1 MRWTSFCDRGH
12 GAYPDDPA
20 LRSLE
25 AFGARPRR
33 PVPASGGRGN
43 PSLPWPRAGGTPC
56 AVRPPDAHAGSWAL
70 RGYGT
75 FIVRP
80 RGEGEIVGTC
90 GIFHSYRGFGAALGL
105 DDVPEAGWIVRHDH
119 HGQGVA
125 REVMDA
131 ALAWFDAAHGP
142 RRIACMIEEGN
153 LPSRRLAE
161 RLGFTH
167 YATHELEEGDEKV
180 PLLLLER
187 VAR

>member
-1 MRWTSFCDRGH
+1 MIGDTGPILTTRRFDLWRPSAHDLEGLCRLLADEETRRFLGPARAEPHAQFDRLMR
-12 GAYPDDPA
+12 
-20 LRSLE
+20 
-25 AFGARPRR
+25 
-33 PVPASGGRGN
+33 N
-43 PSLPWPRAGGTPC
+43 
-56 AVRPPDAHAGSWAL
+56 AGSWAL